1 MPTRIARVGSVLIV
15 GSGKQKAVKA
25 GGRNIQSVS
34 MIRSLR
40 FGGVGPAGLLGLRL
54 LGSVST
60 VSFLRGPT
68 ERGDYLGSKNCL
80 VVRFCGALLGLLY
93 LLGLAERPNG
103 KDRQRLLYRWP

>member
-1 MPTRIARVGSVLIV
+1 MPARIARVGSVLLWE
-15 GSGKQKAVKA
+15 AVNKRPLRP
-25 GGRNIQSVS
+25 GGRNVQSVS

-68 ERGDYLGSKNCL
+68 DKGRLVLEAKIVWLFAFVVLYWVYAPTWVCSNGGEERMG
-80 VVRFCGALLGLLY
+80 
-93 LLGLAERPNG
+93 
-103 KDRQRLLYRWP
+103 